1 MADCEVNMEINDI
14 ENKKENTMK
23 TKIETAKTIV
33 ITVLVTAII
42 AFAGGMQYQRMQ
54 HDQMKSEAAAIV
66 KNVKIDVS
74 KQ

>member
-1 MADCEVNMEINDI
+1 
-14 ENKKENTMK
+14 MK
-23 TKIETAKTIV
+23 TKIETVKTIV
-33 ITVLVTAII
+33 ITILVTAII